1 MGLNLVAPCDWY
13 LTEHV
18 FWTEKGGLGRVG
30 GGHSFTQRSKSQT
43 WVLVC
48 VLGSNTILRGLIAVS
63 STPRSVCPVPLSPVP
78 PTVRQPCRPVC
89 GACRRLGTQVQDCR
103 AAPCRPWKL
112 KQERASPHAGLCRDT
127 SISHIDIIPMFYLSP
142 CNSFYISGLCS
153 LAPVQS
159 QPRDTG
165 L

>member
-1 MGLNLVAPCDWY
+1 MGRS
-13 LTEHV
+13 
-18 FWTEKGGLGRVG
+18 GGRGGEG

-43 WVLVC
+43 LVLAC
-48 VLGSNTILRGLIAVS
+48 VLGSNSILRGLIAVS

-89 GACRRLGTQVQDCR
+89 GARRRLGTQVQDCG
-103 AAPCRPWKL
+103 AAPRRPAML
-112 KQERASPHAGLCRDT
+112 NQERAGPHAGLCRDT

-153 LAPVQS
+153 LASFQS